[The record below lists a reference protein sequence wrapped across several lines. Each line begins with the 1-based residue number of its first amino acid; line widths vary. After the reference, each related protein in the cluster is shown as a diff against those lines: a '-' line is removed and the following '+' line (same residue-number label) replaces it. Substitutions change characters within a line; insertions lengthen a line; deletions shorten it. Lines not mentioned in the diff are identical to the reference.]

1 MKIPLVI
8 LLIILLKMPAFSQYK
23 IHSQTFCE
31 LQKKTLA
38 ILVDE
43 GDTLKNQQVKAV
55 FSQYWKLNSSIILC
69 TSKEMPL
76 LMRTGDYVFLRHQA
90 RITSDDKTATQN
102 RTDYLSLFSNEFLGD
117 DIALC
122 YTNSESMNQNLVNL
136 KFYINAIQ
144 QAVLFGEE
152 TDSSNISRNTQGLSE
167 LRQHTLFIPADLL
180 ENRGVGNN
188 FKRRK
193 NAHCLKPDE
202 YAFKS
207 AIISHEQLN
216 KLIKVDTEPIFIANV
231 VNLPDYHHY
240 LYVCEVN
247 TGRIIYKNELGQG
260 YIKQISIR
268 ELNNAIMKTCLQ
280 GSIANRFTQIAVR

>member
-1 MKIPLVI
+1 MKTPLII

-23 IHSQTFCE
+23 IHSQTFCD

-55 FSQYWKLNSSIILC
+55 FSQYWKLNSSIVLC

-76 LMRTGDYVFLRHQA
+76 LMRTGDYIFLRHQA

-102 RTDYLSLFSNEFLGD
+102 RTDYLSLFSNEFLED

-144 QAVLFGEE
+144 QAVQFGEE
-152 TDSSNISRNTQGLSE
+152 TDSSNITRNTQSLSE
-167 LRQHTLFIPADLL
+167 LRQHILFIPADLL
-180 ENRGVGNN
+180 ENSGVNNN
-188 FKRRK
+188 FNKAK
-193 NAHCLKPDE
+193 NTFSLKPDE

-216 KLIKVDTEPIFIANV
+216 KLSEVDTEPVFIANV
-231 VNLPDYHHY
+231 VNLPDHHYY

-260 YIKQISIR
+260 YIKHVAIR
-268 ELNNAIMKTCLQ
+268 ELNDAIMKTCLQ
-280 GSIANRFTQIAVR
+280 GSITNHIIRTAVR